1 MCATLKTE
9 SIRCVGPIP
18 IARNNRLD
26 VAQSGKSAWPGT
38 RKSLVQIQ
46 PSRPLTLNKGGRIMG
61 SLFKRGSSIPK
72 VKKQKTTK
80 SDEAAMR
87 TRYSAYRKRMAKSPS
102 TVTKTKPYAQWKKTQ

>member
-1 MCATLKTE
+1 
-9 SIRCVGPIP
+9 
-18 IARNNRLD
+18 
-26 VAQSGKSAWPGT
+26 
-38 RKSLVQIQ
+38 
-46 PSRPLTLNKGGRIMG
+46 MG

-72 VKKQKTTK
+72 VKKKATK

>member
-9 SIRCVGPIP
+9 SIRCGGSIP
-18 IARNNRLD
+18 PARNNRLD

-72 VKKQKTTK
+72 VKKKATK

-87 TRYSAYRKRMAKSPS
+87 TRYAAYRKRMAKSPS